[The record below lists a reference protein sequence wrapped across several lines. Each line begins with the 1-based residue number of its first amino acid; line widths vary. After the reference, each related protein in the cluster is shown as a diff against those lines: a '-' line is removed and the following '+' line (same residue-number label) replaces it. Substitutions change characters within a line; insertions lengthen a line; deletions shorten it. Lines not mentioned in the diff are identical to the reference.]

1 MSAQEAARKQGQWLV
16 VSISPDVC
24 KTPMG
29 SSMPPV
35 PYNVI
40 AKLDQALHE
49 SRDVKFNRGKALMLG
64 QGFVAQTLGDQAG
77 SGTSVISGTVGAD
90 TWFDEHSQS
99 VRVNGRPVVRHGDL
113 CHMNGNKQEEDKR
126 AKKARYACRKSQIE
140 AGKNSQ
146 DPKTQQAANRFEKNN
161 QAIEKANL
169 SENVYDKDKEPPVG
183 WSKATDADLAKMGLK
198 PKDLQLN
205 DSDFRAQVYVPDK
218 EVFGNDMKPTLAFKG
233 TSTMEDWKNNGLQ
246 AMDME
251 SPYYRKAVQLGD
263 KLAGSSVP
271 VEITGHSLGGGMAS
285 AASVASG
292 KAATTFNAAGLH
304 PNTVGRYGGTP
315 QSSPVQ
321 AYRVA
326 GEVLTGAQEP
336 GLKTYGA
343 AAALGG
349 TGGVSA
355 VAALDAMTPK
365 AVGVPHE
372 LPATAI
378 DPVRRHFMRDVI
390 AGIEDQKQEDQ
401 AKLAQA
407 TGVTCPK

>member
-1 MSAQEAARKQGQWLV
+1 MSAQLAARKQEQWLV
-16 VSISPDVC
+16 VCTSPDVC

-40 AKLDQALHE
+40 AKLDEALQE
-49 SRDVKFNRGKALMLG
+49 SQDVQFNGGKALMLG

-77 SGTSVISGTVGAD
+77 SGTSMVSGTVGAD
-90 TWFDEHSQS
+90 TWFEEHSKT
-99 VRVNGRPVVRHGDL
+99 VRVNGRSVVRHGDS
-113 CHMNGNKQEEDKR
+113 CHMNGNKKEEEKK
-126 AKKARYACRKSQIE
+126 AKKTRYECRKRQIE
-140 AGKNSQ
+140 AGKKSQ
-146 DPKTQQAANRFEKNN
+146 DPQAKEAADRFEKNN
-161 QAIEKANL
+161 QSVEKANL
-169 SENVYDKDKEPPVG
+169 ADHVYDKDKEPPVG
-183 WSKATDADLAKMGLK
+183 WKKAEPEDLARMGLK
-198 PKDLQLN
+198 PKDLQIH
-205 DSDFRAQVYVPDK
+205 DSDFRAEVYMPDR

-233 TSTMEDWKNNGLQ
+233 TSTLEDWKNNGLQ

-251 SPYYRKAVQLGD
+251 SPYYKKAVQLGAFVG
-263 KLAGSSVP
+263 KSEIP

-304 PNTVGRYGGTP
+304 ANTVGRYGGTP

-326 GEVLTGAQEP
+326 GEMLTGIQEP
-336 GLKTYGA
+336 GLKAFGGA
-343 AAALGG
+343 AAIGGPVGVAAVGALG
-349 TGGVSA
+349 
-355 VAALDAMTPK
+355 AMTPK

-372 LPATAI
+372 LPGSAI
-378 DPVRRHFMRDVI
+378 DPVRRHFMTDVI
-390 AGIEDQKQEDQ
+390 KGIEAQKDEDQ
-401 AKLAQA
+401 ATLSKT